1 RSACKRALRAQ
12 LIRLGQ
18 NVQAERAERAGS
30 LVDKVEAITAGKL
43 EIAIIEPSGKKSIDL
58 AVFVPVFEGLYRGF
72 AAEPVLADRYGF
84 SVVDITTAAIT

>member
-1 RSACKRALRAQ
+1 MVTDIYPA
-12 LIRLGQ
+12 IR
-18 NVQAERAERAGS
+18 
-30 LVDKVEAITAGKL
+30 VEAITAGKL

-84 SVVDITTAAIT
+84 SVVDITTAAITVPSAGIDHGRRDGKDSK